1 MSNYPL
7 KNWMASAPGIDQL
20 TLGEVVWPGA
30 HNAGLDY
37 DFSYPAYLQPAKNW
51 FVCQDGPFIQQLNE
65 GVRAFDV
72 RLHADEHWLGIKKF
86 HTFHGLK
93 LFQGRALSELVK
105 SLNVF
110 LSDNPNEFI
119 VLDIHELKGINNQ
132 LFDYKG
138 LHEVITMEL
147 GSRLIPRNN
156 SQLTIEQ
163 LKRSVRY
170 NEWCWQATRTR
181 ISGRPCTGR
190 KSVMSGAVQISP
202 LPSNSSNT
210 SHEHWPTR
218 RRPAASGRYRPPA
231 MANWP
236 ASSGSPTNSINGL
249 ARTRAGRQSA
259 ALSMPISSVP
269 RGWRNIASRSTMPKV
284 WSRPGVEVLEL
295 SVTRVHDEHPDITT
309 ERIGHDSGYQNH

>member
-1 MSNYPL
+1 MNNYPL

-37 DFSYPAYLQPAKNW
+37 DFSYPAYVQPAKNW

-132 LFDYKG
+132 AFDYKG
-138 LHEVITMEL
+138 LHEVITTEL

-163 LKRSVRY
+163 LKKISPVQRVVLASDSHPDFRSPLYWPKIRH
-170 NEWCWQATRTR
+170 EWSGSDITSAEQLKQHITRTLANPPP
-181 ISGRPCTGR
+181 SGSLVVIGHQLWRTGR
-190 KSVMSGAVQISP
+190 RKADHPRTQSMVWPGLGLGAKVQHYQCRFRRCHAAGGILPADQPCQRSGQGP
-202 LPSNSSNT
+202 
-210 SHEHWPTR
+210 
-218 RRPAASGRYRPPA
+218 
-231 MANWP
+231 
-236 ASSGSPTNSINGL
+236 GL
-249 ARTRAGRQSA
+249 RCWNC
-259 ALSMPISSVP
+259 P
-269 RGWRNIASRSTMPKV
+269 
-284 WSRPGVEVLEL
+284 
-295 SVTRVHDEHPDITT
+295 
-309 ERIGHDSGYQNH
+309 

>member
-93 LFQGRALSELVK
+93 LFRGRALSELVK

-132 LFDYKG
+132 PFDYKG

-163 LKRSVRY
+163 LKRISPVQRVVLASDSHPDFRSPLY
-170 NEWCWQATRTR
+170 WPKIRHEWSGSDITSAEQLKQHITRTLANPPPSGSLWSLSATSYGELAGVKRITHELNQWFGPDSGWAPKCSIINADFVGATRLAEY
-181 ISGRPCTGR
+181 CQ
-190 KSVMSGAVQISP
+190 QI
-202 LPSNSSNT
+202 N
-210 SHEHWPTR
+210 H
-218 RRPAASGRYRPPA
+218 AK
-231 MANWP
+231 
-236 ASSGSPTNSINGL
+236 GL
-249 ARTRAGRQSA
+249 VKARG
-259 ALSMPISSVP
+259 
-269 RGWRNIASRSTMPKV
+269 
-284 WSRPGVEVLEL
+284 
-295 SVTRVHDEHPDITT
+295 
-309 ERIGHDSGYQNH
+309 